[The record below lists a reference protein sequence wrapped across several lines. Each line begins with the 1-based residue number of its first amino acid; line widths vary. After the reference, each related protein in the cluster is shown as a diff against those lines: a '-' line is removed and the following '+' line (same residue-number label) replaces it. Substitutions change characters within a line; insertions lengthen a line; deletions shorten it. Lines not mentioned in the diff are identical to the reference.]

1 MGVRLHLSTR
11 EMAAATARPLLAVLL
26 LLGAALAVQG
36 RRHARY
42 LTSSSQRELLKE
54 ADNEIDHGSGYTS
67 QHKQHQWQKTGHKGH
82 AWTNKFK
89 GGLKKRKFGHPGEE
103 HPKVI
108 DTDEEEEHAEAKQE
122 DGQDVQEDA
131 GEAEAAEEE
140 AASPLKCF
148 LLLKRLPFSSLK
160 WLLFT
165 KRLFFEAFAR
175 SESVCQVLPTPV
187 FRVPTDFSQTKVFN
201 NMYKK

>member
-1 MGVRLHLSTR
+1 MGVRLRLSSR
-11 EMAAATARPLLAVLL
+11 EMAAPARPLLAAIL

-42 LTSSSQRELLKE
+42 LLTSSNQRELLKE
-54 ADNEIDHGSGYTS
+54 AGNEIDHGPGYTS

-82 AWTNKFK
+82 AWANKFK
-89 GGLKKRKFGHPGEE
+89 GGLKKRRFGHPGQHQPAEAGLTASHQEE
-103 HPKVI
+103 KHPKVI

-140 AASPLKCF
+140 REAREAAEEKEAASPLKCF
-148 LLLKRLPFSSLK
+148 LYSTRLRFK
-160 WLLFT
+160 
-165 KRLFFEAFAR
+165 
-175 SESVCQVLPTPV
+175 Q
-187 FRVPTDFSQTKVFN
+187 
-201 NMYKK
+201 

>member
-1 MGVRLHLSTR
+1 MGVRLHMGTR

-82 AWTNKFK
+82 AWANKFK
-89 GGLKKRKFGHPGEE
+89 GGLKKRKFGHPGE
-103 HPKVI
+103 HQPANTAFDHDNINLQRLDSLPVTKKKSIPK
-108 DTDEEEEHAEAKQE
+108 
-122 DGQDVQEDA
+122 
-131 GEAEAAEEE
+131 
-140 AASPLKCF
+140 
-148 LLLKRLPFSSLK
+148 SLTQMK
-160 WLLFT
+160 
-165 KRLFFEAFAR
+165 KKSMQKPSRKME
-175 SESVCQVLPTPV
+175 
-187 FRVPTDFSQTKVFN
+187 K
-201 NMYKK
+201 MYKKMLEKQRLQKKREKYEKLHNNKRKQQVP